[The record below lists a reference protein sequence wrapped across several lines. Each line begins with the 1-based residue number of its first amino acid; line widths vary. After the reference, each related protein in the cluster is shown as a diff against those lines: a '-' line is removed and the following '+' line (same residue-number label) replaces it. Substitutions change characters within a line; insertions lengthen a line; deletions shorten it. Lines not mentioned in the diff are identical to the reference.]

1 MGDPAKL
8 FLRKVSV
15 QIGISDLQA
24 AATEAAIG
32 VLPPEMASHWYVAYT
47 CSNHEKCVAEQLERR
62 AIEHFLPLYETVR
75 RWKDRSKRTETPLFP
90 GYIFIRFPLAERLRV
105 LEIPSV
111 VRLIGFNGPPVPLP
125 DSDIW
130 LLRSALQ
137 KRLCLEPH
145 PYLTIGRRVR
155 ITRGTLMG
163 LEGILTRKKGLL
175 RLVISIELIH
185 RSAMIEVDSA
195 DVEPVRGSR

>member
-1 MGDPAKL
+1 VEPEILGA
-8 FLRKVSV
+8 
-15 QIGISDLQA
+15 QATATIAGIS
-24 AATEAAIG
+24 
-32 VLPPEMASHWYVAYT
+32 VLPSETASHWYVAYT

-75 RWKDRSKRTETPLFP
+75 KWKDRRKRMELPLFP

-111 VRLIGFNGPPVPLP
+111 VRLIGFNGPPLPLP
-125 DSDIW
+125 DNDIW

-155 ITRGTLMG
+155 ITRGTLAG
-163 LEGILTRKKGLL
+163 LEGVLTRKKGLL

-195 DVEPVRGSR
+195 DVEPIR